1 MIYDNKPWLK
11 SYDPEVRAEIDIPD
25 CSVADAVLES
35 CREFA
40 SLPACHFLGTTLT
53 FQELAD
59 LAGRFASGLR
69 ERGLE
74 PGDVVALHLPNIPQ
88 YLIAVLGILRAGCVV
103 SGLSPL
109 LVPDEIVYQLND
121 SRARVLVT
129 LDALVDAKIAPVAER
144 FSTVEAVIVTGLFDF
159 AGAQAAAPSSDRL
172 AGRPMMSFL
181 DFLQCSKRLSED
193 VVRKAEDLCFLQ
205 YTGGTTGPPKGAM
218 LTHRN
223 IVANISQYEH
233 WMQLERGRERILS
246 GFPMFHQAGLFI
258 AVSALAW
265 ATAQILVPDPRN
277 LDHIVQEFRQ
287 HKPTLMSN
295 VPSLYLML
303 LGHEPFRQ
311 LDFSQVKFCMSGA
324 APFPVDKIQALESV
338 VGAGKIIEVWG
349 MTETSPLVT
358 VNPRKGTKKPG
369 SVGLPLPSTRL
380 RIVDLKD
387 GRTQVP
393 LGAEGELIASGPQV
407 MKGYWMRPEETR
419 GALREHDGAIWMHTG
434 DVGIMDGDGY
444 VYVVDRAKDMI
455 IVGGYKVFSSEVE
468 DKFYKHPAVGMCA
481 LVGLPNPERPDSEI
495 VKLVVQKSA
504 AYRDVPDSEVEA
516 ELKAFARETFAPYK
530 VPKIYEFVEAIPLT
544 SVGKVNKKVLRVRRP
559 GSS

>member
-1 MIYDNKPWLK
+1 MIYDSKPWLK

-25 CSVADAVLES
+25 SSLTDRVLES

-40 SLPACHFLGTTLT
+40 SMPAAHFLGATLT
-53 FQELAD
+53 FQELED

-69 ERGLE
+69 ERGLK
-74 PGDVVALHLPNIPQ
+74 PGDVVALHLPNLPQ

-109 LVPDEIVYQLND
+109 LTGEEICYQLND
-121 SRARVLVT
+121 SKARVLVT
-129 LDALVDAKIAPVAER
+129 LDALLETKIAPVADR
-144 FSTVEAVIVTGLFDF
+144 LSTLETVLVTGLFDF
-159 AGAQAAAPSSDRL
+159 AGAQTGSPVSGRL
-172 AGRPMMSFL
+172 GGRPLLSFS
-181 DFLQCSKRLSED
+181 DFVQCSKKSSDNE
-193 VVRKAEDLCFLQ
+193 VRKADDLCFLQ
-205 YTGGTTGPPKGAM
+205 YTGGTTGPAKGAM

-223 IVANISQYEH
+223 IVANIRQYEH
-233 WMQLERGRERILS
+233 WMQFERGRERVLS

-265 ATAQILVPDPRN
+265 GTAQILIPDPRN

-287 HKPTLMSN
+287 HRPTLMSN

-303 LGHEPFRQ
+303 LAHEPFRI
-311 LDFSQVKFCMSGA
+311 LDFSAVRFCMSGA
-324 APFPVDKIQALESV
+324 APFPVDKIQSLEAV
-338 VGAGKIIEVWG
+338 VGKGKIIEVWG

-358 VNPRKGTKKPG
+358 VNPRKGIKKPG

-380 RIVDLKD
+380 RIVDLKN
-387 GRTQVP
+387 GETQVP
-393 LGAEGELIASGPQV
+393 LGSEGELIASGPQV
-407 MKGYWMRPEETR
+407 MKGYWMRPDETR

-434 DVGIMDGDGY
+434 DVGTMDEDGY

-468 DKFYKHPAVGMCA
+468 DKFYRHPAVGMCA

-504 AYRDVPDSEVEA
+504 AYRDVPDPKVED
-516 ELKAFARETFAPYK
+516 ELRAFAREKLAPYK
-530 VPKIYEFVEAIPLT
+530 VPKIFEFVEAIPLT
-544 SVGKVNKKVLRVRRP
+544 SVGKVNKKVLRKGP
-559 GSS
+559 ACPS

>member
-1 MIYDNKPWLK
+1 MIYDSKPWLK

-25 CSVADAVLES
+25 CSVADTVLES

-144 FSTVEAVIVTGLFDF
+144 FSTVETVIVAGLFDF
-159 AGAQAAAPSSDRL
+159 AGAQAAAPPSDRL
-172 AGRPMMSFL
+172 AGRPMMSFQ
-181 DFLQCSKRLSED
+181 DFLQSSKRLSED
-193 VVRKAEDLCFLQ
+193 VIRKAEDLCFLQ

-233 WMQLERGRERILS
+233 WMQLERGRERVLS

-324 APFPVDKIQALESV
+324 APFPVDKIQTLESI

-419 GALREHDGAIWMHTG
+419 GALREHGGAIWMHTG
-434 DVGIMDGDGY
+434 DVGTMDEDGY

-516 ELKAFARETFAPYK
+516 ELKAFARETLAPYK

-559 GSS
+559 GIS